1 MPNYGYTHN
10 ELRNNPEYQRL
21 KQELGEA
28 QELMNAYNCAL
39 LEVKSKLDIL
49 NEYFSLYGEQNP
61 INDIQTRLKKPD
73 SIYEKLK
80 RYNLPITLEAIE
92 ENLYDV
98 AGIRVVCSFVDD
110 VYRVADGMMAQG
122 GIIVDGKKDYIMF
135 PKENGYRSLHLLLRV
150 AIHLPSGKRYV
161 KVEVQF
167 RTIAMEF
174 WANLEHKMRYKKD
187 MDEKMQQEAYTE
199 LRRCAV
205 MSNELDRHMQDLR
218 YKIEGAHGTGQRDLS
233 DITGSFSLPPMED
246 DTKN

>member
-80 RYNLPITLEAIE
+80 RYNLPVT
-92 ENLYDV
+92 
-98 AGIRVVCSFVDD
+98 
-110 VYRVADGMMAQG
+110 
-122 GIIVDGKKDYIMF
+122 
-135 PKENGYRSLHLLLRV
+135 
-150 AIHLPSGKRYV
+150 
-161 KVEVQF
+161 
-167 RTIAMEF
+167 
-174 WANLEHKMRYKKD
+174 
-187 MDEKMQQEAYTE
+187 
-199 LRRCAV
+199 
-205 MSNELDRHMQDLR
+205 LDRQKALVIGWGRIGKCLAQLLKSIGAQVTVAARKESDRVMLKALGYSALDTCNLDTTPYSLIFNTVPQMICPDCPGKGLKIDLASKLGLGGEDVIWAR
-218 YKIEGAHGTGQRDLS
+218 G
-233 DITGSFSLPPMED
+233 LPGKDAPESSGELIFQ
-246 DTKN
+246 TACHFIYGKEYL